1 MIQRVLV
8 AVVAKYVCGKLV
20 LQKVLVAVVAKY
32 VCRKLVLQRVLVAVV
47 AKYVCG
53 KLVLQRVLVAVVAK
67 YVCRKLVV
75 EWVLVTVFPKVARL
89 IGCRCYKGSKVSMS
103 TFGYRKRSSLR
114 WLQSMHV
121 GNLLYK
127 GYWLQ
132 WLQKLRD

>member
-1 MIQRVLV
+1 MVARVARQVCVKTFGNRKGIRYSGCGTV
-8 AVVAKYVCGKLV
+8 A
-20 LQKVLVAVVAKY
+20 
-32 VCRKLVLQRVLVAVV
+32 
-47 AKYVCG
+47 
-53 KLVLQRVLVAVVAK
+53 LQRVLVAVVAK